1 MQDFQIGNTRILVC
15 ADAAGMGV
23 HVRDVARAVQ
33 WKIAG
38 HLVLA
43 TLLQR
48 DGRAGRDKNLAAVA
62 IVFVDSKRFLQTI
75 EYQKANTRE
84 EGHPAVNGRPQNR
97 KWTAVCQKE
106 DVQTKQ

>member
-48 DGRAGRDKNLAAVA
+48 DGRAG
-62 IVFVDSKRFLQTI
+62 
-75 EYQKANTRE
+75 
-84 EGHPAVNGRPQNR
+84 
-97 KWTAVCQKE
+97 
-106 DVQTKQ
+106 